1 MAIDIYRTKTM
12 LAAVRQMTPVTSF
25 LRDRYFPTGAG
36 DLFPTEEV
44 LVEYKDAS
52 GNRLAPV
59 VMPRKG
65 SISVE
70 RDSYYTRKMT
80 PPLVAPSRPLTI
92 DDLNRKG
99 FGEDLFSDR
108 TPAERQAD
116 ILLQDLQDF
125 DELHT
130 NREEY
135 IAAKCMFE
143 NGYVLRQYADKYGE
157 GEYTEYEMKFY
168 DEGSNP
174 AVYVPGV
181 KWNEGASDKMADLHQ
196 MIRML
201 TTVGNAAS
209 EVLLGADEG
218 SNPAVYVPGV
228 KWNEGASDKMADL
241 HQMIRMLTTVGNAA
255 SEVLLGAD
263 AADALLGDTKLK
275 ELLDLNNY
283 RIGAIEPA
291 QLPQGAARLGR
302 LNIRGRMIDLLT
314 YDGTYVDE
322 QDGKI
327 KPYIPAKQICVTTPG
342 AGRGLYGAVSQIEQ
356 SDNQWHSYMGR
367 RVPRYWTEKNA
378 RELTVSSR
386 PLFIPR
392 TKNPFISATVLG
404 E

>member
-181 KWNEGASDKMADLHQ
+181 KWGAE
-196 MIRML
+196 
-201 TTVGNAAS
+201 T
-209 EVLLGADEG
+209 
-218 SNPAVYVPGV
+218 
-228 KWNEGASDKMADL
+228 SDKMADL

-263 AADALLGDTKLK
+263 AADALLGDKKLK
-275 ELLDLNNY
+275 ELFDLNNY
-283 RIGAIEPA
+283 RIGAIEPV

-322 QDGKI
+322 QDGKV
-327 KPYIPAKQICVTTPG
+327 KPYIPAKQICVTAPG

-356 SDNQWHSYMGR
+356 SDGQWHSYMGR
-367 RVPRYWTEKNA
+367 RVPRHWTEKNA

-392 TKNPFISATVLG
+392 TKNPFITATVLD
-404 E
+404 

>member
-25 LRDRYFPTGAG
+25 LRDRYFPSGAG

-168 DEGSNP
+168 
-174 AVYVPGV
+174 
-181 KWNEGASDKMADLHQ
+181 
-196 MIRML
+196 
-201 TTVGNAAS
+201 
-209 EVLLGADEG
+209 DEG

>member
-80 PPLVAPSRPLTI
+80 PPLIAPSRPLTI

-181 KWNEGASDKMADLHQ
+181 KWGAETSDKMADLHQ
-196 MIRML
+196 MI
-201 TTVGNAAS
+201 
-209 EVLLGADEG
+209 
-218 SNPAVYVPGV
+218 
-228 KWNEGASDKMADL
+228 
-241 HQMIRMLTTVGNAA
+241 HMLTTVGNAA

-263 AADALLGDTKLK
+263 AADALLGDKKLK
-275 ELLDLNNY
+275 ELFDLNNY
-283 RIGAIEPA
+283 RIGAIEPV

-322 QDGKI
+322 QDGKV
-327 KPYIPAKQICVTTPG
+327 KPYIPAKQICVTAPG

-356 SDNQWHSYMGR
+356 SDGQWHSYMGR
-367 RVPRYWTEKNA
+367 RVPRHWTEKNA

-392 TKNPFISATVLG
+392 TKNPFITATVLD
-404 E
+404 

>member
-1 MAIDIYRTKTM
+1 MAIDIYKTKTM

-25 LRDRYFPTGAG
+25 LRDRYFPTGSG
-36 DLFPTEEV
+36 DMFPTEEV

-52 GNRLAPV
+52 GNKLAPV
-59 VMPRKG
+59 VLPRKG

-70 RDSYYTRKMT
+70 RDGYSTHKMV

-92 DDLNRKG
+92 DDLNKKG

-157 GEYTEYEMKFY
+157 GEFLEYVMKFY

-174 AVYVPGV
+174 AVYIPGV
-181 KWNEGASDKMADLHQ
+181 KWGETTSDKLADLYQ

-209 EVLLGADEG
+209 EV
-218 SNPAVYVPGV
+218 V
-228 KWNEGASDKMADL
+228 
-241 HQMIRMLTTVGNAA
+241 
-255 SEVLLGAD
+255 LGAD
-263 AADALLGDTKLK
+263 AAEALLDDEKLQK
-275 ELLDLNNY
+275 LLDLNNY
-283 RIGAIEPA
+283 RIGQIDPVS
-291 QLPQGAARLGR
+291 LPQGAARLGR
-302 LNIRGRMIDLLT
+302 LNVRGRMIDLLT

-322 QDGKI
+322 EDGTV
-327 KPYIPAKQICVTTPG
+327 KPYVPAKQICVTAPG

-356 SDNQWHSYMGR
+356 SDGNWHTYMGR
-367 RVPRYWTEKNA
+367 RVPRHWTEKNA
-378 RELTVSSR
+378 RELTVSAR

-392 TKNPFISATVLG
+392 TKNPFISATVLD
-404 E
+404 

>member
-25 LRDRYFPTGAG
+25 LRDRYFPSGAG

-70 RDSYYTRKMT
+70 RDSYYTRKMA

-116 ILLQDLQDF
+116 ILIQDLQDF

-181 KWNEGASDKMADLHQ
+181 KWNESASDKLADLYQ

-201 TTVGNAAS
+201 TS
-209 EVLLGADEG
+209 
-218 SNPAVYVPGV
+218 
-228 KWNEGASDKMADL
+228 
-241 HQMIRMLTTVGNAA
+241 VGNAA

-263 AADALLGDTKLK
+263 AADALLGDEKLQK
-275 ELLDLNNY
+275 LLDLNNY
-283 RIGAIEPA
+283 RIGAIEPL

-302 LNIRGRMIDLLT
+302 LNVRGRMIDLLT

-322 QDGKI
+322 QDGKV
-327 KPYIPAKQICVTTPG
+327 KPYVPAKQICVTAPG
-342 AGRGLYGAVSQIEQ
+342 VGRGLYGAVSQIEQ

-404 E
+404 G